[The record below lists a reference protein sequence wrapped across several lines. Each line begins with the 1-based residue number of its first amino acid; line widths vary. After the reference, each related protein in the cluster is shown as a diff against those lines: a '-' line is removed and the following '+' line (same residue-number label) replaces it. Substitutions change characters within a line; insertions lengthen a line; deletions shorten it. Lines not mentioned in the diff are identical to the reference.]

1 MITAPVPFGIMLPLL
16 VGCYL
21 LSGLFLFI
29 YYRKAHPWKE
39 VVNARVQF
47 CCLPS
52 TPISLTPRG
61 VCRMVGCLFLGCLQ
75 VIFSPVLC
83 LCCQWWRTW
92 CDCFGVNNFTWH
104 TCDENTEN
112 GDTARAANNIEM
124 DKINLV
130 TDRPQDVN
138 PHQDKV
144 WKQSLIQ

>member
-1 MITAPVPFGIMLPLL
+1 MPLL

-21 LSGLFLFI
+21 LSGLFLFL

-52 TPISLTPRG
+52 TPIILTPRG

-75 VIFSPVLC
+75 VIFSPFLC
-83 LCCQWWRTW
+83 LFCQWWRTW

-104 TCDENTEN
+104 TCDENTEDEN
-112 GDTARAANNIEM
+112 IERADNNIEM
-124 DKINLV
+124 DEISQV
-130 TDRPQDVN
+130 TDRPHDDNVLQDVVRRLN
-138 PHQDKV
+138 
-144 WKQSLIQ
+144 